1 MSLDEVSCWKK
12 RNLEKRDWLI
22 EVEIGIDR
30 DLKVDEWEERLED
43 LPLD

>member
-1 MSLDEVSCWKK
+1 MNLDEVSCLKK

-30 DLKVDEWEERLED
+30 EKVDDWEQRLED
-43 LPLD
+43 LLLG